1 MYISPSN
8 CNNGI
13 RDGESSGVELKNL
26 SRKGEIREKKI
37 NIK

>member
-26 SRKGEIREKKI
+26 SRQGKKERRKSI
-37 NIK
+37 